1 MTTTTTPINT
11 IVSAN
16 VRYYVG
22 STAPSTV
29 ADWLG
34 IGTCTAISLLD
45 GQESFTIEQL
55 ETLTRHTD
63 ASFLQLALSP
73 GQLWAQTL
81 RQALTEFETE
91 GVGGDLAETLW
102 AVLGEMTKR
111 ATGEAGHRA
120 NMLLTEALQVI
131 ITNQILDDDQCLTIT
146 SKIRA
151 AIMILNAV

>member
-16 VRYYVG
+16 VRHYVG
-22 STAPSTV
+22 TTAPSTI

-34 IGTCTAISLLD
+34 IGTCTAIRLLD

-63 ASFLQLALSP
+63 ASFPQLALSP

-81 RQALTEFETE
+81 RQALTEFDTE

-102 AVLGEMTKR
+102 TVLADMTR
-111 ATGEAGHRA
+111 RDTGEAGYRA
-120 NMLLTEALQVI
+120 KMLLTEALQVI

-146 SKIRA
+146 SKMRN